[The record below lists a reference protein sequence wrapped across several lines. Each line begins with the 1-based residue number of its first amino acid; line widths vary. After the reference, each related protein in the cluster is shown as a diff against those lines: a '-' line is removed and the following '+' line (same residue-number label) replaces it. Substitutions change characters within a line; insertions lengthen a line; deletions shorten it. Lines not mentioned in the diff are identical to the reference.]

1 MKNPFIKRIKAFS
14 LAELLLGMGL
24 FAILVTSVATL
35 SIDAVRAVRNSSSKV
50 IAAQRMQELSNA
62 ILLNKDTLWSSLVAN
77 TGTGDKSLVYANNTY
92 QLQDGAKVD
101 NGVSVKLAIGTTLR
115 DLSGNIVTTGGTVDL
130 HTRSVLFTASW
141 VDFLG
146 ITNSITN
153 TIYLSDWN
161 TLKLTR
167 TTEAEF
173 DQGTYNATVSTN
185 NSGGEV
191 TMETVSY
198 ADWCNPSLTMTSHNI
213 ANTWF
218 TNVMTASTGNAML
231 GAGSN
236 ANNETFINLHITHS
250 DPPTL
255 SVLGTYNSTHA
266 ANDLVKDS
274 TYAYIATDT
283 DTAEAVIVNTA
294 STPYTSVGTFNAP
307 GTTDANAIAI
317 AGNVGLV
324 TTGSTLYLFDISTKT
339 GVRPQLS
346 SLSLGGNASKIFVR
360 GSYAYITLT
369 GTSSREMV
377 IVNITNPASP
387 QLTGI
392 VNVSASNGV
401 SVYVNEAGTRAYMV
415 TFAIFNSHNFHVI
428 DVSNKSGTRGSI
440 GQYSTGGM
448 IPIDV
453 TAPEGSNRAIVV
465 GLLGGEQ
472 YQVVNLQNEN
482 NPQYCG
488 GLSISWSVNTVSFV
502 RETNGDVYTY
512 VLTADTSKEFRIIK
526 GGIGGGNSQGYGYG
540 PTGEYTSP
548 VFDSTSATTQFY
560 TFETTGLAPANTT
573 MRFQLRSSQVP
584 TMTGASWVG
593 PDGTS
598 ATYFTGASL
607 FSLPSILSS
616 NRYIQYKAYFTSSD
630 TVSTAYLSSIEFTY
644 QK

>member
-1 MKNPFIKRIKAFS
+1 MKLQKRLKAFS
-14 LAELLLGMGL
+14 LAELLLSMGL
-24 FAILVTSVATL
+24 FSLLVASIATL
-35 SIDAVRAVRNSSSKV
+35 SIDSVRAVRNSSSKIV
-50 IAAQRMQELSNA
+50 ASQRIQEISNA
-62 ILLNKDTLWSSLVAN
+62 LLLNKDALWSSIVSN
-77 TGTGDKSLVYANNTY
+77 TNAGDKSLVYHNNSY
-92 QLQDGAKVD
+92 SFQD
-101 NGVSVKLAIGTTLR
+101 NGVTDSGITVKLTISSVSR
-115 DLSGNIVTTGGTVDL
+115 DGAGAIVTSGGTSDL
-130 HTRSVLFTASW
+130 HSRAINMNATW

-146 ITNSITN
+146 ITNTVSN
-153 TIYLSDWN
+153 TVYVSDWN
-161 TLKLTR
+161 TLKITKS
-167 TTEAEF
+167 TEAEF
-173 DQGTYNATVSTN
+173 DLGTYTATVSTN

-198 ADWCNPSLTMTSHNI
+198 ADWCNPSLTMTNHNI

-218 TNVMTASTGNAML
+218 TNVMTATTGNAIL

-236 ANNETFINLHITHS
+236 ANNETFINLRITHS

-266 ANDLVKDS
+266 ANDLVKDNS
-274 TYAYIATDT
+274 YAYIATST
-283 DTAEAVIVNTA
+283 DASEVVIVDITT
-294 STPYTSVGTFNAP
+294 TPYASVGTFNAP
-307 GTTDANAIAI
+307 GTANADGIAI
-317 AGNVGLV
+317 SGNVGLV
-324 TTGSTLYLFDISTKT
+324 TTGSTLYLFDITSKIGART
-339 GVRPQLS
+339 QLS
-346 SLSLGGNASKIFVR
+346 SLALGGNASKIFVR
-360 GSYAYITLT
+360 GTYAYITLT

-377 IVNITNPASP
+377 IVNFADTANP

-401 SVYVNEAGTRAYMV
+401 SVYVNEAGTRAYLV

-472 YQVVNLQNEN
+472 YQVVNLQNETS
-482 NPQYCG
+482 PQHCG
-488 GLSISWSVNTVSFV
+488 GLSISWSVNTVSLI

-526 GGIGGGNSQGYGYG
+526 GGIGGGNSEGYGYG
-540 PTGEYTSP
+540 PTGEYVSQI
-548 VFDSTSATTQFY
+548 FDSTSNTSQYY
-560 TFETTGLAPANTT
+560 TFEPVGLVPANTT
-573 MRFQLRSSQVP
+573 MRFQLRASQSAS
-584 TMTGASWVG
+584 MTGANWVG

-598 ATYFTGASL
+598 GTYFTGTSL

-616 NRYIQYKAYFTSSD
+616 NRYIQFKTYFTSSD
-630 TVSTAYLSSIEFTY
+630 TVSTAYLQSIELTY